1 MSEATEWKRVMMTTR
16 FYNLTVFG
24 SLALVAC
31 VGGDPSVPETQPN
44 PAPGGASGGEDN
56 TFDHPD
62 TQPDVWELYERMNEE
77 GPPKYTARVHS
88 CPKVRYRT
96 LGRLL
101 SSRGVD
107 MAAGGDS
114 AAASYAVSGQ
124 ALGQPN
130 FGARKRENL
139 DLTTASASKL
149 FDIFAQAAP
158 EIIATMASRPE
169 CQVDGVGVQMFNEL
183 GQCSADGITCLLGVP
198 ATAAHIELCNATVAN
213 ASDTTKGKTMAVAL
227 LAAAGHTCE

>member
-1 MSEATEWKRVMMTTR
+1 MTKRAST
-16 FYNLTVFG
+16 LSVFA
-24 SLALVAC
+24 SLAMVAC
-31 VGGDPSVPETQPN
+31 VGADPSVPETQPN
-44 PAPGGASGGEDN
+44 PVPGGASGGEDN

-96 LGRLL
+96 LGNVLA
-101 SSRGVD
+101 SRGVNL
-107 MAAGGDS
+107 AGGADTAGS
-114 AAASYAVSGQ
+114 SFALSGQ

-130 FGARKRENL
+130 YGARKRENL

-158 EIIATMASRPE
+158 EIIANMPSLELCKVGGAGAQLFNQYDQ
-169 CQVDGVGVQMFNEL
+169 CLADGVSCLIGV
-183 GQCSADGITCLLGVP
+183 S
-198 ATAAHIELCNATVAN
+198 ATASHMEICNQTVAN
-213 ASDTTKGKTMAVAL
+213 ASDPERGKVMAVAL
-227 LAAAGHTCE
+227 LAAAAHTCE